1 MQIDDILLNKLQRLG
16 SISLEEQKLQE
27 TKENLSEIVNFVE
40 NINSLELND
49 IPASFNP
56 LDTNGFM
63 REDLPQNNGE
73 IAKDVLKHAP
83 LSEEYFFIV
92 PKIIE

>member
-1 MQIDDILLNKLQRLG
+1 MKIDDLLLAKLQRLG
-16 SISLEEQKLQE
+16 SINLEEEKLQE

-40 NINSLELND
+40 NINSLELEN

-56 LDTNGFM
+56 LDSKGFM
-63 REDLPQNNGE
+63 REDLPCGDEN
-73 IAKDVLKHAP
+73 IAKDILSHAP
-83 LSEEYFFIV
+83 LSEESFFIV